1 MNKTNEKLSEVLDVE
16 PMYAPVMQ
24 PVVVSIDEE
33 DIQKTTI
40 EDDADFARQNI
51 RSLIE
56 KGNVAIDNLLS
67 VAHQSD
73 HPRAYEVAAN
83 MLKSLTDMNKDL
95 MEIQKRKRD
104 LEPKETNNA
113 SINVDKAVFIGSTK
127 ELIKALKS
135 KD

>member
-1 MNKTNEKLSEVLDVE
+1 MN
-16 PMYAPVMQ
+16 
-24 PVVVSIDEE
+24 
-33 DIQKTTI
+33 
-40 EDDADFARQNI
+40 
-51 RSLIE
+51 
-56 KGNVAIDNLLS
+56 NLLM
-67 VAHQSD
+67 VAKQSD

-135 KD
+135 KE

>member
-1 MNKTNEKLSEVLDVE
+1 MKKTNEKLSEILNIEPINYNSVE
-16 PMYAPVMQ
+16 L
-24 PVVVSIDEE
+24 IDLN
-33 DIQKTTI
+33 KTTI
-40 EDDADFARQNI
+40 EDDAEFARQNI
-51 RSLIE
+51 RELIE
-56 KGNVAIDNLLS
+56 KGNDAMNNLLM
-67 VAHQSD
+67 VAKQSD

-135 KD
+135 KE

>member
-1 MNKTNEKLSEVLDVE
+1 MKKTNEKLSEVLDVE

-24 PVVVSIDEE
+24 PVVISIEE
-33 DIQKTTI
+33 ENKTSV
-40 EDDADFARQNI
+40 EDDAEFARQNI

-56 KGNVAIDNLLS
+56 KGNVAIDNLLN

-95 MEIQKRKRD
+95 MEIQKRKKD

-135 KD
+135 KE

>member
-1 MNKTNEKLSEVLDVE
+1 MNNTNEKLSEILDVE
-16 PMYAPVMQ
+16 PMYAQVMQ
-24 PVVVSIDEE
+24 PVVISIEE
-33 DIQKTTI
+33 ENKTSI
-40 EDDADFARQNI
+40 EDDAEFARQNI
-51 RSLIE
+51 RELIE
-56 KGNVAIDNLLS
+56 KGNDAMNNLLM
-67 VAHQSD
+67 VAKQSD

-135 KD
+135 KE